1 MIGIIFVL
9 HGRKNKLSVANF
21 SGIEAATKHLTLPY
35 EIGLLEGEHHTLEM
49 AIQSLL
55 SQQVSEIIFLPVLLF
70 PATHANEDLPM
81 RAQKV
86 LNNKQ
91 VPYQIL
97 PTLGTTRAVE
107 KFLFQQISSVEDS
120 RSEVLLVAHGTP
132 HYQEPYKQLEQIA
145 SKLEKQLERKVYPA
159 GYYGDYTYPHILEK
173 HSEAMIIQRLFL
185 TEGYL
190 AKKIKKEI
198 IERRGEQD
206 ILLPTMQDS
215 AALVSAILERL
226 TPYI

>member
-35 EIGLLEGEHHTLEM
+35 EIGLLEGEHQTLEM

-55 SQQVSEIIFLPVLLF
+55 SRQVSEIIFLPVLLF
-70 PATHANEDLPM
+70 PATHANEDLPK
-81 RAQKV
+81 RVQKA
-86 LNNKQ
+86 LNKQ

-97 PTLGTTRAVE
+97 PTLGTTHAVE
-107 KFLFQQISSVEDS
+107 KFLLQQVTSVKDS
-120 RSEVLLVAHGTP
+120 RAEVLLIAHGTP
-132 HYQEPYKQLEQIA
+132 HYQEPFKQLAQIA
-145 SKLEKQLERKVYPA
+145 SKLERQLGRRVYPA
-159 GYYGDYTYPHILEK
+159 DYYGEHPYLPILEK
-173 HSEAMIIQRLFL
+173 HSEPMIIQRLFL

-190 AKKIKKEI
+190 ARKIKNNI
-198 IERRGEQD
+198 IEHRGAQD